1 MDDQTPPRETLDAL
15 ADLFLTDPPPNP
27 RSTAGTRCPPPD
39 PSALTPATKTPAAP
53 ERPVPQ
59 QPVTMGSPG
68 RLKNKAPEHVALD
81 QNVTPQAVKTANR
94 TRPGGFHRSPHP
106 HNGLRLVG
114 ESVEDLA
121 DPPMSSPRLEAV
133 FLGNL
138 PGFAQPWLTQYAQYL
153 AQRHGPVVIMQIDA
167 QRVDLHLVTEEPVQ
181 PPLQEENAPEAD
193 APADLSLSQWLERTT
208 ASLTPQVQVW
218 LIPMPASWTPSMRL
232 LAQHADRWT
241 LVCGA
246 DDAAVVGTYRLLK
259 QLVEVDAEAHAEQAH
274 PIGLMLMGSD
284 EATSRAA
291 AEKLDHT
298 ASQFLDTPIQWIG
311 WQKRMQPVN
320 LHRVGEYLCHDRDP
334 TPQVESFLLSMSG
347 LVHQDEEADTTGK
360 PGFEDAAPG
369 DPTEEPASF
378 SELVSLAKESE
389 TELHLVGNTGAPWR
403 DRESMEP
410 ESPPIE
416 RTATPMASGLRSP
429 GEPPAPA
436 QPSPQSEISNLNLAD
451 YISIEGTALPA
462 CCPHH
467 PQVQLLVDSLG
478 CLHLLHRYDATA
490 RGTPVSLEPSE
501 RRGLREA
508 LVVLLESQNW
518 AVEHLKL
525 LQMTCPSLRLDP
537 TAKPTLHLFTN
548 DARGAVALAGRIGE
562 MVKLHLLQQVVVGDS
577 KTWFCTPL
585 N

>member
-1 MDDQTPPRETLDAL
+1 
-15 ADLFLTDPPPNP
+15 
-27 RSTAGTRCPPPD
+27 
-39 PSALTPATKTPAAP
+39 
-53 ERPVPQ
+53 
-59 QPVTMGSPG
+59 
-68 RLKNKAPEHVALD
+68 
-81 QNVTPQAVKTANR
+81 
-94 TRPGGFHRSPHP
+94 
-106 HNGLRLVG
+106 
-114 ESVEDLA
+114 
-121 DPPMSSPRLEAV
+121 MSSPRLEAV

-138 PGFAQPWLTQYAQYL
+138 PGFALPWLTQYAQYL
-153 AQRHGPVVIMQIDA
+153 APRHGPVVIVQMDA
-167 QRVDLHLVTEEPVQ
+167 QRVDLQLVTGEPAQ
-181 PPLQEENAPEAD
+181 PLLQEETAPEAD
-193 APADLSLSQWLERTT
+193 APANLSLSQWLERKA
-208 ASLTPQVQVW
+208 ASLTPQVKVW

-232 LAQHADRWT
+232 LAQHADQWT

-298 ASQFLDTPIQWIG
+298 ASQFLDTSIRLIG

-320 LHRVGEYLCHDRDP
+320 LHRVGEYVCHDRDP
-334 TPQVESFLLSMSG
+334 TPQVESFLLSMSRLAHRG
-347 LVHQDEEADTTGK
+347 EEADTVSK
-360 PGFEDAAPG
+360 RGFDGAAPG
-369 DPTEEPASF
+369 ELAEEPVSF

-389 TELHLVGNTGAPWR
+389 TELHLVGNTGTPWP
-403 DRESMEP
+403 DIENAEP
-410 ESPPIE
+410 QPPPIE
-416 RTATPMASGLRSP
+416 RTAMPTGCGVLHP
-429 GEPPAPA
+429 GEPPAP
-436 QPSPQSEISNLNLAD
+436 PSLESEISNLNLAD
-451 YISIEGTALPA
+451 YISIEGTPLPA

-467 PQVQLLVDSLG
+467 PQVQFLVDPLG
-478 CLHLLHRYDATA
+478 CLHLLHQHDATA
-490 RGTPVSLEPSE
+490 QGTPAAPPGSSE

-537 TAKPTLHLFTN
+537 SAKPALHLLTN
-548 DARGAVALAGRIGE
+548 DARGAVALAGRLGG

-577 KTWFCTPL
+577 KTWFCAPL